1 MPSPTASSPTAP
13 SLSPVPVDRAF
24 PRPRLSRPRFP
35 RPSRRRGSTAPDRH
49 RAEQP
54 GPSAPR
60 VRCGSAPGPRRFRPA
75 SVARPSRDRCATA
88 ERVSPGASRSWTS
101 SARPPPPGAVQR
113 FRPVALSVGP
123 PGSSSPW
130 SAERVGPGAY
140 IGRGPD
146 RGPGDPRC
154 RPVRYS
160 PCACGT
166 SAAAGLSAPRRS
178 RYAGAH
184 PSRIRVPFT
193 WRDGIKSLSA
203 RSCTEVRRKRRWR
216 RGRPRAYRVRPT
228 WAPDLSTRSDR
239 SVDVPLV
246 GTIAA
251 GAPLLADEMIED
263 VYALPRQIVGDGDL
277 FALTV
282 SGDSM
287 IDAAICDGDIV
298 TVRRQDSA
306 DHGDIVAAL
315 LDDGATVKVLRRQDG
330 KVSLMPRNPAYQP
343 IPGDDVRIL
352 GKVVGVLRLL

>member
-1 MPSPTASSPTAP
+1 MEK
-13 SLSPVPVDRAF
+13 
-24 PRPRLSRPRFP
+24 RPPA
-35 RPSRRRGSTAPDRH
+35 RRGR
-49 RAEQP
+49 
-54 GPSAPR
+54 
-60 VRCGSAPGPRRFRPA
+60 
-75 SVARPSRDRCATA
+75 
-88 ERVSPGASRSWTS
+88 
-101 SARPPPPGAVQR
+101 
-113 FRPVALSVGP
+113 P
-123 PGSSSPW
+123 PGSRSDGAELTPRQSAIVRCITEAVDRQGYPPSMREIGQAVDLASTSSV
-130 SAERVGPGAY
+130 AHQLTVLERKGVLY
-140 IGRGPD
+140 R
-146 RGPGDPRC
+146 DP
-154 RPVRYS
+154 
-160 PCACGT
+160 
-166 SAAAGLSAPRRS
+166 
-178 RYAGAH
+178 
-184 PSRIRVPFT
+184 
-193 WRDGIKSLSA
+193 K
-203 RSCTEVRRKRRWR
+203 
-216 RGRPRAYRVRPT
+216 RPRAYRVRPT